1 MDLVPTQRDP
11 QTRGAGV
18 PGREEYLRRWSQL
31 HGGAA
36 ATGLVRAWLSGAHVL
51 ARPLAVARVPPAA
64 VTLTGT
70 ALAAAAAWLA
80 LTAGPGGAP
89 AVAVAVLVAA
99 GGVLDN
105 LDGAVAVLRRRTS
118 DRGALLDACC
128 DRVGDAACAL
138 VLLGCGAPAWLAALA
153 GGLAQLQEYVRARA
167 QGLGVD
173 DVGVVSVAERPVRLA
188 VAAGCAAATAIAPGQ
203 APWAL
208 LGAAAWAVLGAVG
221 LVQVAVALGRRL

>member
-1 MDLVPTQRDP
+1 MNPVPTQRDP
-11 QTRGAGV
+11 QTRAPGV
-18 PGREEYLRRWSQL
+18 PGREEYLHRWSQL

-36 ATGLVRAWLSGAHVL
+36 ATGLVRVWLSGAHAL
-51 ARPLAVARVPPAA
+51 ARPLARAGTPPAL
-64 VTLTGT
+64 VTAAGT
-70 ALAAAAAWLA
+70 VLAAAAAALA
-80 LTAGPGGAP
+80 LATGPGGAP

-105 LDGAVAVLRRRTS
+105 LDGAVAVLRQRTS